1 MMIEVD
7 TAAFDSESTVRR
19 ILTSSK
25 YRDISE
31 ETVRDVVVQ
40 ILAGLETGHRGA
52 KKQTYRKIRE
62 RLHRIWAPYL
72 GLPKFERS
80 ATALKRAFE
89 SGDSTKVEATCID
102 IISCHHSSHERVS
115 ILREMYKTLFERTG
129 HPGGIH
135 DLACA
140 LNPLTFRWM
149 DLPRSIDYHAYDI
162 NRKTVDLINHY
173 FSLEGIK
180 PLAEHRDIL
189 CRPPD
194 AAVDVGLLLKM
205 YHCLERRRRGAG
217 WEVVEKVPVRWLAV
231 SFPTRSL
238 ASRTVNLTDIYERQ
252 IRPECQERGWSCER
266 LDFEG
271 EAMLL
276 IGKDSHRI

>member
-1 MMIEVD
+1 MVVD
-7 TAAFDSESTVRR
+7 TAVVDSESTVRR

-31 ETVRDVVVQ
+31 ETVRDVVEQ
-40 ILAGLETGHRGA
+40 ILSGLEAGQRVSKRQA
-52 KKQTYRKIRE
+52 YRKIRE
-62 RLHRIWAPYL
+62 RLHRIWAAYL
-72 GLPKFERS
+72 GLPEFARS
-80 ATALKRAFE
+80 ASSLKRAFE
-89 SGDSTKVEATCID
+89 SGVGSRVEGTCAD
-102 IISCHHSSHERVS
+102 IISYHHSSHERLP
-115 ILREMYKTLFERTG
+115 ILREMYGALFERTG
-129 HPGGIH
+129 QPGGIH

-140 LNPLTFRWM
+140 FNPLTFRWM

-162 NRKTVDLINHY
+162 NRRTVELINHY
-173 FSLEGIK
+173 FHLEGLK

-189 CRPPD
+189 CRPPT
-194 AAVDVGLLLKM
+194 APVDVGLLLKM

-217 WEVVEKVPVRWLAV
+217 WEVVERVPVRWLAV

-238 ASRTVNLTDIYERQ
+238 ASRAVNLTDIYECQ

-271 EAMLL
+271 EAVLL
-276 IGKDSHRI
+276 IGKDSHGI

>member
-1 MMIEVD
+1 MVVD
-7 TAAFDSESTVRR
+7 TAVFDVAGTVKR
-19 ILTSSK
+19 ILSSSK

-31 ETVRDVVVQ
+31 ETVRDVVEQV
-40 ILAGLETGHRGA
+40 LSGLEGGQRRS
-52 KKQTYRKIRE
+52 KRQTYRKIRE
-62 RLHRIWAPYL
+62 RLHRIWASYL
-72 GLPKFERS
+72 GLPEFERS
-80 ATALKRAFE
+80 VSSLKRAFE
-89 SGDSTKVEATCID
+89 SGEAAKVEGSCID
-102 IISCHHSSHERVS
+102 IISYHRSSHERLP
-115 ILREMYKTLFERTG
+115 ILREMYNALFERTG
-129 HPGGIH
+129 QPGGIH

-162 NRKTVDLINHY
+162 NRKTVELINHY
-173 FSLEGIK
+173 FHLEGLK

-189 CRPPD
+189 CRAPT
-194 AAVDVGLLLKM
+194 AAADVGLLLKM

-217 WEVVEKVPVRWLAV
+217 WEVVERVPVRWLAV

-238 ASRTVNLTDIYERQ
+238 AFRAVNLIDTYERQ

-271 EAMLL
+271 EGVLL
-276 IGKDSHRI
+276 ICKDIHRV